1 MWSVASIWFYDIIST
16 WLTVMFELLM
26 EICSL
31 KSLHKSHISENFAWT
46 LPCPNP
52 GPISTHYFHCS
63 INTFLDVK
71 GIQITTKLCF
81 IFGILLEEK
90 GLTWKQ
96 LYYWVLILL
105 KMGRTFCR
113 FYILT
118 LWNRKYMMYRS
129 CWQVLSSVE
138 HSDDVAQ
145 NKCHVIF
152 SLALTQ
158 LKRLKGFCHQ
168 QEERVY
174 THVTKVRL

>member
-1 MWSVASIWFYDIIST
+1 MWSVANIWFYDIIST
-16 WLTVMFELLM
+16 WFTVMFELLM

-46 LPCPNP
+46 LPSPNP

-71 GIQITTKLCF
+71 GIQITTELCF
-81 IFGILLEEK
+81 IFGILLEGR

-118 LWNRKYMMYRS
+118 LWYRKYMMYRG
-129 CWQVLSSVE
+129 CWQVVICGTQWWCRSK
-138 HSDDVAQ
+138 Q
-145 NKCHVIF
+145 MPCHLF
-152 SLALTQ
+152 SCPDTIEKAEGVLQTTRR
-158 LKRLKGFCHQ
+158 KSIYSC
-168 QEERVY
+168 Y
-174 THVTKVRL
+174 